1 MNLRRTDLQ
10 LFGVTAALVLVG
22 LLMVGSAS
30 QILGA
35 ARGDPSYFLT
45 NQLWKLIPGLALMFL
60 FWRLPY
66 QKIAKWGG
74 PLVFLT
80 FVMLGLVFT
89 QNLGAEANSARR
101 WLSLGFISF
110 QPSELAKLFLI
121 LYLAQTLTRK
131 RDRLSGFKQGLLPPL
146 AVLVAAMG
154 MVLLQP
160 DLSTAV
166 MLFVT
171 GCVVFWVA
179 GVPTRHLLATL
190 AVLIPLVVLAVYL
203 EPYRWARVTAFVDP
217 WKVADGNGY
226 QAVQSLLAIGSGG
239 FTGVGLGASQQK
251 LFYLPEAHT
260 DFIFSILAEELG
272 LFGSLL
278 VVSLFGLLV
287 ALGIRTAMRC
297 SDPFGRLLATG
308 ITALFGVQA
317 IVNIGVVTALL
328 PTAGLPLPFVSYGG
342 TSLIVS
348 LAAMGMLAGVAR
360 QSAETVTVQAGEE
373 APVARRRTFFFRPS
387 APAHGPVYSVGKH
400 RMIHAAAFE
409 GLGVYNPA
417 DRRQRS
423 STYRLR
429 RWS

>member
-10 LFGVTAALVLVG
+10 LFGVTAALVLIG

-30 QILGA
+30 QVLGA
-35 ARGDPSYFLT
+35 AHGDPSYYLT
-45 NQLWKLIPGLALMFL
+45 QQLWKLIPGLALMFL

-66 QKIAKWGG
+66 QKIARWTK
-74 PLVFLT
+74 PLLLLT
-80 FVMLGLVFT
+80 FLMLGLVFT
-89 QNLGAEANSARR
+89 QNLGEEANSARR

-131 RDRLSGFKQGLLPPL
+131 RDRLSEFKHGLLPSL

-154 MVLLQP
+154 LVLIQP

-166 MLFVT
+166 MLFIT
-171 GCVVFWVA
+171 GYVIFWVA
-179 GVPTRHLLATL
+179 GVPTRHVLATL
-190 AVLIPLVVLAVYL
+190 VVLIPLTVLAIYL
-203 EPYRWARVTAFVDP
+203 EPYRWARITAFVDP
-217 WKVADGNGY
+217 WKVSNEEGY
-226 QAVQSLLAIGSGG
+226 QAVQSLLAIGSGRL
-239 FTGVGLGASQQK
+239 TGVGLGASQQK

-297 SDPFGRLLATG
+297 SDPFGKLLATG

-348 LAAMGMLAGVAR
+348 LAAMGVLAGVAR
-360 QSAETVTVQAGEE
+360 QSAETVTVQAGGE
-373 APVARRRTFFFRPS
+373 APVARRKMFFVRPS
-387 APAHGPVYSVGKH
+387 APAHGPAYSVGKH
-400 RMIHAAAFE
+400 RLSHAETFK

-417 DRRQRS
+417 DRRRRS
-423 STYRLR
+423 STYRWR